1 MIHNYLSKPNTE
13 LLNLPQVI
21 KEIESRIEDQESH
34 IKIAHMTFINLL
46 ESYQQTTMNT
56 NIYVGDFKRLWYSL
70 MYDLVEEMSSEE
82 LPMSDRF
89 MNVPNRVWIN

>member
-21 KEIESRIEDQESH
+21 QEIESRIEDQESH
-34 IKIAHMTFINLL
+34 IKIAHMTFIDLL
-46 ESYQQTTMNT
+46 EAYQQTTMNT
-56 NIYVGDFKRLWYSL
+56 NMYVGDFKRLWYSL
-70 MYDLVEEMSSEE
+70 MYDFVENMSSEE